1 MCVLIYIVQ
10 KKPSLTGKE
19 TNLIVSS
26 TSSNIIKLGNVQK
39 PKVQVVYH
47 PRRLAEIGHFRFVI
61 LSLGF
66 FFKDKNML
74 GSILPKKDPKLA
86 VEKHLL

>member
-1 MCVLIYIVQ
+1 MCILIYIVQ
-10 KKPSLTGKE
+10 KKPTY
-19 TNLIVSS
+19 LIVSS
-26 TSSNIIKLGNVQK
+26 LPTPSTSNNQAWQCPK
-39 PKVQVVYH
+39 PKVVYH

-66 FFKDKNML
+66 FSRTKTC
-74 GSILPKKDPKLA
+74 SIPKKDPKLA

>member
-1 MCVLIYIVQ
+1 MCVFSFILCK

-66 FFKDKNML
+66 FFKDKNL
-74 GSILPKKDPKLA
+74 
-86 VEKHLL
+86 

>member
-66 FFKDKNML
+66 FFKDKNH